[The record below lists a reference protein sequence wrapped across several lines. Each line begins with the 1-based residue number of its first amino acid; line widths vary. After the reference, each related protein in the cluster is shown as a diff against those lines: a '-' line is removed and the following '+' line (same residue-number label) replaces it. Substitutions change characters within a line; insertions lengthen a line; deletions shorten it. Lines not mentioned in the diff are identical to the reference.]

1 MSSTIASGSAS
12 LQTYPIDTIKTRIQ
26 TSSTKKGFFKV
37 LRSTIETHG
46 FRSLYTGITQ
56 RLYGALLQIS
66 IIYAAKDLSGY
77 YIST

>member
-1 MSSTIASGSAS
+1 M
-12 LQTYPIDTIKTRIQ
+12 
-26 TSSTKKGFFKV
+26 
-37 LRSTIETHG
+37 RSTIETHG